1 MLIYAATVF
10 LSAFLLFQVQPL
22 IAKFILPWFG
32 GSAAVW
38 SAALLFF
45 QLLLL
50 GGYFYA
56 HVLIRYLKPKM
67 QLIVH
72 ASLLA
77 ISMATLP
84 IVPSARWKPEGFG
97 DPTFSI
103 LVLLAATIGL
113 PYMLLSATSPLLQA
127 WYVRV
132 HKGALPYR
140 LFALSNFG
148 SFLALLSY
156 PFEIEPRLTLS
167 RQATI
172 WSVGYATFALACG
185 LAAWISST
193 TSSTAAD
200 VSSAEAIQQDDAPAP
215 TIKMMI
221 FWVALAACAST
232 LLLATTSHLTQNI
245 APIPL
250 LWVVP
255 LSIYLLSFILCFE
268 SGRLYQRW
276 IFMPLL
282 VGSLWLFTRGNAQF
296 ETNEDV
302 INKLIPGLC
311 AAFFVCCMVCH
322 GELAKRKPHPR
333 YLTQFYLMISLGGAL
348 GGIFVALIAPRIF
361 HNYTELPIAIAGC
374 ALLAAI
380 ALWEDES
387 GVSTA
392 VCALAPAVALWNID
406 VFNSRV
412 WLHVLACVA
421 LGGVIGFLA
430 RQTMWR
436 ITFMMAAVAGLMG
449 YLGRLELDNG
459 RYYTFSL
466 RNFYGLLR
474 VRDDPPDPSQNY
486 PGERT
491 LVYGTIN
498 HGTEI
503 NAPNAGRIP
512 TSYFGQNSGINRAIR
527 AKGDKGPIR
536 IGVLGLG
543 AGVTASLARAG
554 DTLHY
559 YEINPLI
566 RQIANTAFS
575 FYPSCPADKEIF
587 MGDGRLLLERLPAE
601 NLDVMVVDA
610 FSSDA
615 IPMHLLTREGVQIYL
630 RHLKPDAALIFHISN
645 RYLDLEPVVSQTASE
660 AGFKGVTISDDG
672 DTQSY
677 YVSSTWMI
685 LSRDPSF
692 FTHPNF
698 QDPSVRPMA
707 IEPGFRAWTDDYSNI
722 VRITNGLPHWL
733 KAALP

>member
-56 HVLIRYLKPKM
+56 HLLIRYLKPKM
-67 QLIVH
+67 QLWLHGGLLAV
-72 ASLLA
+72 SLL
-77 ISMATLP
+77 TLP
-84 IVPSARWKPEGFG
+84 IIPSARWKPHGVG
-97 DPTFSI
+97 DPTFDI
-103 LVLLAATIGL
+103 LVLLAAVIGL

-132 HKGALPYR
+132 KKGGLPYR

-156 PFEIEPRLTLS
+156 PFVIEPRLALS
-167 RQATI
+167 FQAKI
-172 WSVGYATFALACG
+172 WSSAYVAFAMAC
-185 LAAWISST
+185 LAAAWKSSW
-193 TSSTAAD
+193 AEPLPPPE
-200 VSSAEAIQQDDAPAP
+200 SAEEPGAKPP
-215 TIKMMI
+215 TLGSKI
-221 FWVALAACAST
+221 FWIALAACAST
-232 LLLATTSHLTQNI
+232 LLLATTSHLTQDI

-255 LSIYLLSFILCFE
+255 LSIYLLSFVLCFE

-282 VGSLWLFTRGNAQF
+282 VGSLWLFTRGNTQF
-296 ETNEDV
+296 QSNEDV
-302 INKLIPGLC
+302 IHKLIPGLC
-311 AAFFVCCMVCH
+311 GALFVCCMVCH
-322 GELAKRKPHPR
+322 GELALRKPHPR
-333 YLTQFYLMISLGGAL
+333 YLTQFYLMVSIGGAL

-361 HNYTELPIAIAGC
+361 HDYTELPIAVAGC

-387 GVSTA
+387 GVSAA

-406 VFNSRV
+406 VLPTRV
-412 WLHVLACVA
+412 WLHVLACAA
-421 LGGVIGFLA
+421 LAAVVGFMS
-430 RQTMWR
+430 RQTTWR
-436 ITFMMAAVAGLMG
+436 VTFMMAAVAGLAG
-449 YLGRLELDNG
+449 YLGRLELNDENL
-459 RYYTFSL
+459 YTFSV

-474 VRDDPPDPSQNY
+474 VRDDPPDPTQHY
-486 PGERT
+486 PGERM
-491 LVYGTIN
+491 LIYGTIN

-503 NAPNAGRIP
+503 KVPNSGRIP
-512 TSYFGQNSGINRAIR
+512 TSYFGLNSGINRAIR
-527 AKGDKGPIR
+527 AKGEEGPIR

-543 AGVTASLARAG
+543 SGVTASLARAG

-566 RQIANTAFS
+566 PQIANTAFS
-575 FYPSCPADKEIF
+575 FYPSCPAQKEIL
-587 MGDGRLLLERLPAE
+587 MGDGRLTLERIPSE
-601 NLDVMVVDA
+601 KLDVLVMDA

-615 IPMHLLTREGVQIYL
+615 IPMHLLTREAFQIYL
-630 RHLKPDAALIFHISN
+630 RHLKPDGLLIFHISN
-645 RYLDLEPVVSQTASE
+645 RYLDLEPVVSSAAQDY
-660 AGFKGVTISDDG
+660 GFSGVTVRDDG
-672 DTQSY
+672 DTETY
-677 YVSSTWMI
+677 YVPSAWMV
-685 LSRDPSF
+685 LSRDPSIF
-692 FTHPNF
+692 NNAYL
-698 QDPSVRPMA
+698 QDFSVQPMRVEA
-707 IEPGFRAWTDDYSNI
+707 GFRAWTDDYSNI
-722 VRITNGLPHWL
+722 VRITTGLPHWL